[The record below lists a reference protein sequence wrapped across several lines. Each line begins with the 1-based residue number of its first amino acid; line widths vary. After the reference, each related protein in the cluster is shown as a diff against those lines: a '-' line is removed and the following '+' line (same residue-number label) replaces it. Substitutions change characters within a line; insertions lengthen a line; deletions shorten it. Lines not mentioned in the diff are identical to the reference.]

1 MKTSAITTLAT
12 VALLTGC
19 VTAPALTSGATGI
32 TQVDEYI
39 FFQQLPIAVSLFGG
53 VRTKTDE
60 DRRIAV
66 KAAATYA
73 KTRGCKFIALA
84 ATFSTPETLS
94 ESLRANK
101 IRWNDSIRK
110 GAATVAHEHAHL
122 VKTPDDRVYAVYNAP
137 ENASGSALD
146 GKGNIWL
153 CLKERGENITRP
165 ELLVNPSEL

>member
-1 MKTSAITTLAT
+1 MNTYVMITVAT

-19 VTAPALTSGATGI
+19 ATAPALTSGATGI
-32 TQVDEYI
+32 KQIDEYV
-39 FFQQLPIAVSLFGG
+39 FFQQLPTAVSLFGG
-53 VRTKTDE
+53 VRTKTDD

-84 ATFSTPETLS
+84 ATFSTPETLY

-101 IRWNDSIRK
+101 LRWNDSIRK
-110 GAATVAHEHAHL
+110 GAATLAHEHAHL
-122 VKTPDDRVYAVYNAP
+122 VKTPDDRVYAVYKSP
-137 ENASGSALD
+137 ENASGSSLD
-146 GKGNIWL
+146 DKGNIWL

-165 ELLVNPSEL
+165 ELLVDPSEL

>member
-1 MKTSAITTLAT
+1 MKTYVMVTLAT
-12 VALLTGC
+12 VALLSGC
-19 VTAPALTSGATGI
+19 ASAPAIKSGATGI
-32 TQVDEYI
+32 TQVDDYV
-39 FFQQLPIAVSLFGG
+39 FFQQLPTAVSLFGG

-73 KTRGCKFIALA
+73 KTRGCKFIALVA
-84 ATFSTPETLS
+84 SFSTPETLN

-110 GAATVAHEHAHL
+110 GTATVAHEHAHL
-122 VKTPDDRVYAVYNAP
+122 VKTPDDRVYAVYKSP

-165 ELLVNPSEL
+165 ELLVDPSEL

>member
-1 MKTSAITTLAT
+1 MKTYVITTIAT
-12 VALLTGC
+12 LALLTGC
-19 VTAPALTSGATGI
+19 ATAPALTSGTTSI
-32 TQVDEYI
+32 TQVDEYV
-39 FFQQLPIAVSLFGG
+39 FFQQLSTAVSLFGG

-66 KAAATYA
+66 KAAAAYA

-84 ATFSTPETLS
+84 ATFSTPATLS

-122 VKTPDDRVYAVYNAP
+122 VKTPDDRVYAVYNSP
-137 ENASGSALD
+137 ENAHGSGLD

-153 CLKERGENITRP
+153 CLKQRGENITKP
-165 ELLVNPSEL
+165 ELLVDPSEL